1 MVKLSASGP
10 PRSAAMI
17 SRRHAL
23 TGLGSAL
30 LATAA
35 TRATAQGAVFD
46 PQGAGTGLTLTEDQL
61 AAGRALLRRH
71 PSVDIHAHP
80 GRFFLRDLK
89 VQSPTT
95 KAFGE
100 PFEGR
105 ALAAMAKGGVTAALF
120 NCVADTLLL
129 EASPTRG
136 MVFSREFAP
145 GEAWADYRR
154 QIATLQ
160 ALVRKGAAA
169 PGRTPKDI
177 GHALAAHRTACVFA
191 VEGGDFIEEDLDRV
205 HRAKADGVRAITI
218 VHYHPNQ
225 IGDPQTEAPRTPGL
239 TPVGRA
245 IVREM
250 NKAGIIIDL
259 AHASFGVTRDTV
271 EISDRP
277 VMLSHTNLKR
287 PDVEHPRLV
296 SVEHAKLVASH
307 GGIVGSVP
315 SGIGQKTV
323 ADWIDSILRLVDAVG
338 PDHVAIGTD
347 MDANYMP
354 VFADY
359 AQWGLIPAALLA
371 RGVGETDVAKIMG
384 GNFLRVFG
392 EVLAAPGRA

>member
-1 MVKLSASGP
+1 
-10 PRSAAMI
+10 MI

-30 LATAA
+30 VAATAS
-35 TRATAQGAVFD
+35 RAGAQRAVFD
-46 PQGAGTGLTLTEDQL
+46 PQGGGTGLSLTEGQL
-61 AAGRALLRRH
+61 AAGRAFLKRH

-89 VQSPTT
+89 AQTPTT

-100 PFEGR
+100 PFEAK
-105 ALAAMAKGGVTAALF
+105 ALAAMAEGQITAGLF

-160 ALVRKGAAA
+160 ALVRKGDAL

-177 GHALAAHRTACVFA
+177 AHALAAHRTAAVFA
-191 VEGGDFIEEDLDRV
+191 VEGGDFIEDRLDRV
-205 HRAKADGVRAITI
+205 HLAQADGVRSITI

-225 IGDPQTEAPRTPGL
+225 IGDPQTETPRTPGL
-239 TPVGRA
+239 TPVGKS
-245 IVREM
+245 IVKEM

-259 AHASFGVTRDTV
+259 AHASFGVTRDAV
-271 EISDRP
+271 ELSDRP

-287 PDVEHPRLV
+287 PDVDHPRLV
-296 SVEHAKLVASH
+296 SVEHARLVASH

-323 ADWIDSILRLVDAVG
+323 SDWIESILRLVDAVG

-354 VFADY
+354 VFTDY

-371 RGVGETDVAKIMG
+371 RGVGEADTAKIMG

-392 EVLAAPGRA
+392 AVLAARRRA

>member
-1 MVKLSASGP
+1 
-10 PRSAAMI
+10 MI
-17 SRRHAL
+17 SRRLAL
-23 TGLGSAL
+23 TGLGSAVVGL
-30 LATAA
+30 PAS
-35 TRATAQGAVFD
+35 AQRAVFD
-46 PQGAGTGLTLTEDQL
+46 PQGAGTGLNLSEAQL
-61 AAGRALLRRH
+61 AAGHAFLRRH

-89 VQSPTT
+89 AQTPITRG
-95 KAFGE
+95 FGE
-100 PFEGR
+100 PFE
-105 ALAAMAKGGVTAALF
+105 AKVLADMARGQVTAALF
-120 NCVADTLLL
+120 ACVADTLLL

-154 QIATLQ
+154 QIRTLQ
-160 ALVRKGAAA
+160 ALVRRGVAL
-169 PGRTPKDI
+169 PGRTPGDI
-177 GHALAAHRTACVFA
+177 AQALAAHRTACVFA

-205 HRAKADGVRAITI
+205 HLSQADGVRAITI

-239 TPVGRA
+239 TPVGRR
-245 IVREM
+245 IVKEM
-250 NKAGIIIDL
+250 KKAGIIVDL

-271 EISDRP
+271 EISERP

-287 PDVEHPRLV
+287 ADVEHPRLI
-296 SVEHAKLVASH
+296 SIEHAKLVADH
-307 GGIVGSVP
+307 GGIIGSVP
-315 SGIGQKTV
+315 SGIGQMTV
-323 ADWIDSILRLVDAVG
+323 ADWITSILRLVDAVG

-354 VFADY
+354 VFTDY

-371 RGVGETDVAKIMG
+371 RGLDEADTAKLMG

-392 EVLAAPGRA
+392 EVLAAPKR